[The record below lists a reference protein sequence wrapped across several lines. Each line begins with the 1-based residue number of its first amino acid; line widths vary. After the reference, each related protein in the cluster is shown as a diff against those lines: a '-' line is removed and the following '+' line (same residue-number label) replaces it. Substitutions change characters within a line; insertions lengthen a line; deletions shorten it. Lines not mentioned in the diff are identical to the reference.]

1 MEPSSGQQR
10 LLFVVV
16 VLVLAGLGVYL
27 ISARTH
33 NGTAATPPASPTAT
47 SPAPPATQAPATSP
61 ASQAPATTPAS
72 VPASVPTSGGKTDI
86 YQWLPFSQQDLTAA
100 AQATLS
106 FAADYDTYSYTETD
120 KAYIGKMASVV
131 TTELAATLKN
141 AYDLPSAAAMRS
153 SQKQVAT
160 SSGQIVSIR
169 SFGTGPSSI
178 IFVVNI
184 TQKVAAT
191 SGTSTTTTQYAVTAT
206 AGAGGWQVNDIE
218 LAKAGNF

>member
-1 MEPSSGQQR
+1 MELSSGQQR

-16 VLVLAGLGVYL
+16 VLALAGLGIFL
-27 ISARTH
+27 LGPSFHH
-33 NGTAATPPASPTAT
+33 NTAAAPTPSPSSAAASAPAASS
-47 SPAPPATQAPATSP
+47 SPAAQ
-61 ASQAPATTPAS
+61 PATTPATT
-72 VPASVPTSGGKTDI
+72 PAAPAATGGGANI
-86 YQWLPFSQQDLTAA
+86 YQWLPFSQQDLTEAA
-100 AQATLS
+100 RATIS

-120 KAYIGKMASVV
+120 KAYIGKMAGVV
-131 TTELAATLKN
+131 TAELAATLKN
-141 AYDLPSAAAMRS
+141 AYDLPSAASMRS

-191 SGTSTTTTQYAVTAT
+191 SGTTSTTTQYAVTAIA
-206 AGAGGWQVNDIE
+206 AGGGWQVNDIE